1 MDALLCATCGKS
13 HEGLPL
19 EFGPEAPDPYFNIP
33 ELDRIQRT
41 SLSGNRCVLDAKHCF
56 VRGCIDL
63 RILGGEDYFTW
74 LVWLSLSPGNFERV
88 SGHMETPGRE
98 SEPPYFGWLSTRL
111 PGYPD
116 TWLLKTNVYT
126 NPVGVLPS
134 VILEPTDHP
143 LAVEQRDGIS
153 PERARELVRRA
164 LHG

>member
-1 MDALLCATCGKS
+1 MEAVLCATCGKS
-13 HEGLPL
+13 HEGLAL
-19 EFGPEAPDPYFNIP
+19 EFGPEAPDPWFNIP
-33 ELDRIQRT
+33 ELDRFKRA
-41 SLSGNRCVLDAKHCF
+41 SLSRERCVLDSKHCF

-63 RILGGEDYFTW
+63 PILGSEDFFTW
-74 LVWLSLSPGNFERV
+74 LVWVSLSNANFERT
-88 SGHMETPGRE
+88 SGLMETRGRE

-134 VILEPTDHP
+134 VVLEPNGHP
-143 LAVEQRDGIS
+143 LAVEQQDGITR
-153 PERARELVRRA
+153 ERARELVGRA